1 MRVYEMKYEDVQP
14 EASFTTLSSPPHLPR
29 VGKRPKV
36 RSAFQPWTQSVMS
49 SDCVEKI
56 VAYLRG
62 GNRNQLGSECPFKD
76 FSGGGGIDGM
86 AKLLAAHVDGV
97 GKCPDGDADDR
108 QSAMKFGIIVGT
120 TKGLSPYDLVSIK
133 MLMELVYEDV
143 TPSFNKGLVLA
154 KELLRG
160 EEGATKGSAGGNIPT
175 EAEAAQIRLA
185 KGMSWHE
192 VVALSCVMHNGTVPS
207 KQEIELAGCGS
218 DPAQSPSAKEHR
230 KNGKP
235 NVHHFLK
242 TKDAKGYREMLI
254 KGATRLGQSG
264 LYPVAA
270 SSLML
275 FIQKLSHMTFDQN
288 MPDLFLV
295 YCEEHMESHKGMGL
309 NTASEP
315 LDMKILTETVLS
327 EKNRTSADN
336 TKALELFEQHA
347 SASRRESDALKGK
360 LAHLE
365 RMLAQS
371 NLGGGVPGQ
380 SGNLP
385 PSETNTCGFCKA
397 PGHFVRDC
405 PKKLARDAAN
415 KKQADDAA
423 AALVTSI

>member
-1 MRVYEMKYEDVQP
+1 MKTW
-14 EASFTTLSSPPHLPR
+14 SRLSTR
-29 VGKRPKV
+29 
-36 RSAFQPWTQSVMS
+36 
-49 SDCVEKI
+49 
-56 VAYLRG
+56 
-62 GNRNQLGSECPFKD
+62 
-76 FSGGGGIDGM
+76 
-86 AKLLAAHVDGV
+86 
-97 GKCPDGDADDR
+97 
-108 QSAMKFGIIVGT
+108 
-120 TKGLSPYDLVSIK
+120 DL
-133 MLMELVYEDV
+133 
-143 TPSFNKGLVLA
+143 NLA
-154 KELLRG
+154 KELVRG

-405 PKKLARDAAN
+405 PKKLARDAA

-423 AALVTSI
+423 AAVVSSI

>member
-1 MRVYEMKYEDVQP
+1 MRVYELKYEDVQP
-14 EASFTTLSSPPHLPR
+14 EASFTTLSSPPPSASCRQKAESAVGLP
-29 VGKRPKV
+29 
-36 RSAFQPWTQSVMS
+36 PWTQSVMS

-56 VAYLRG
+56 IAYLRG

-97 GKCPDGDADDR
+97 SKCPDGDADDR

-154 KELLRG
+154 KELIRG

-336 TKALELFEQHA
+336 TKALELYEQHA

-371 NLGGGVPGQ
+371 NLGGGVPGP

-423 AALVTSI
+423 AALASSI